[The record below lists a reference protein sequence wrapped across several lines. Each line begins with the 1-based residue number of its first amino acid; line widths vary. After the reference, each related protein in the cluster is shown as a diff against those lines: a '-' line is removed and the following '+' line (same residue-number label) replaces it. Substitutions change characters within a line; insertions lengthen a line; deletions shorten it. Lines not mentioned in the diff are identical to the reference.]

1 MPLTFDEQ
9 ANITDY
15 LIGINDINRPKTV
28 DMKNIKPGKL
38 NSAVTMI
45 CRMILMRKGTIPD
58 IPDLGVDITGRYRF
72 AFEEELIDLE
82 NDIQNQINTYL
93 PEFTP
98 VTVRCELVL
107 DNEKH
112 KVIIHLII
120 NEIEYLIAY
129 LVDDNTLEGLQ
140 TR

>member
-1 MPLTFDEQ
+1 
-9 ANITDY
+9 
-15 LIGINDINRPKTV
+15 
-28 DMKNIKPGKL
+28 MKNIKPGKL

-120 NEIEYLIAY
+120 NEIEYLITY
-129 LVDDNTLEGLQ
+129 SVDDNTLEGLQ